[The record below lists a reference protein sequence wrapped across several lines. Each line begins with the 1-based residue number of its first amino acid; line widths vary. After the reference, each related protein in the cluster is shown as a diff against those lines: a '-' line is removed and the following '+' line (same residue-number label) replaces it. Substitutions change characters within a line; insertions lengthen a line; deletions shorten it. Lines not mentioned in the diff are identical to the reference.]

1 MDLASPPTSFTLTG
15 NGFAN
20 LGFGLPVANFTRN
33 GTLLG
38 QVRATSVTS
47 TTLVVPFP
55 TTQGI
60 FGNTVPGLSA
70 GPVTVNVYNQ
80 TASGNSSWGLVGST
94 SLTVNDTRTPPSV
107 NSITPNPVDLAS
119 PPTSFT
125 ITGNGFANLGF
136 GLPVVNFTRNGIMLG
151 QVRATSV
158 TNTTLVVPF
167 PTTQG
172 IFGTVP
178 GLSARPVTVNV
189 YNQTAAGNSSWGLVG
204 STSLT
209 VNDTRTPPSVNS
221 ITPNPVDLASPPTS
235 FTITGSGFANLGFGL
250 PVVNFMRNGI
260 KLGQVRATSVTNTTV
275 VVPFPTTQGVFG
287 TVPGL
292 SAGPV
297 TVNVYNQTAAGNS
310 SWGLV
315 GSTALTVNDT
325 RTPPSVNSITPNP
338 VDLASPPT
346 SFTITGSGF
355 ANLGFGLPVVNFV
368 RNGINLGQVRATSVT
383 NTTVVV
389 PFPTTQGVFGTV
401 PGLSAGPATVDVYN
415 QTGSGTSSWGLVGS
429 TSLTINDTSNT
440 N

>member
-1 MDLASPPTSFTLTG
+1 
-15 NGFAN
+15 
-20 LGFGLPVANFTRN
+20 
-33 GTLLG
+33 
-38 QVRATSVTS
+38 
-47 TTLVVPFP
+47 
-55 TTQGI
+55 
-60 FGNTVPGLSA
+60 VPGLSA

-80 TASGNSSWGLVGST
+80 TAS
-94 SLTVNDTRTPPSV
+94 
-107 NSITPNPVDLAS
+107 
-119 PPTSFT
+119 
-125 ITGNGFANLGF
+125 
-136 GLPVVNFTRNGIMLG
+136 
-151 QVRATSV
+151 
-158 TNTTLVVPF
+158 
-167 PTTQG
+167 
-172 IFGTVP
+172 
-178 GLSARPVTVNV
+178 
-189 YNQTAAGNSSWGLVG
+189 
-204 STSLT
+204 
-209 VNDTRTPPSVNS
+209 
-221 ITPNPVDLASPPTS
+221 
-235 FTITGSGFANLGFGL
+235 
-250 PVVNFMRNGI
+250 
-260 KLGQVRATSVTNTTV
+260 
-275 VVPFPTTQGVFG
+275 
-287 TVPGL
+287 
-292 SAGPV
+292 
-297 TVNVYNQTAAGNS
+297 GNS